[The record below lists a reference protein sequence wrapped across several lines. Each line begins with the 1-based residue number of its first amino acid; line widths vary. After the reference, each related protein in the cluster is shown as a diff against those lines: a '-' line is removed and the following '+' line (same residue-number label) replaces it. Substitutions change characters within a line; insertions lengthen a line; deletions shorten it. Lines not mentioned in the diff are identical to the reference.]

1 MLNVRPSNDRYMK
14 KVWTIRFALALIVA
28 GVLDLVSTYIA
39 SPDLSLEANPFFIIL
54 GRNWTYVIVFKVV
67 GSLFAAVMFSRGL
80 KILQSRA
87 NRLKEING
95 FVNVLSHLVFKRK
108 VSFGEFVLY
117 GRFKDWPSAF
127 AVAGITI
134 GIVPITG
141 GISAAILNTFKVIQ
155 SQAQAMA
162 YGLGAA
168 ALGVGI
174 ALWLTYRFLV
184 KQRKAA

>member
-1 MLNVRPSNDRYMK
+1 MRK
-14 KVWTIRFALALIVA
+14 TWTIRFALVLIVA

-39 SPDLSLEANPFFIIL
+39 SPDLSLEANPFFVML
-54 GRNWTYVIVFKVV
+54 GRKWAYVITFKVV
-67 GSLFAAVMFSRGL
+67 GSLIAVFAFAGGL
-80 KILQSRA
+80 RILQSRA
-87 NRLKEING
+87 ARLTGITG
-95 FVNVLSHLVFKRK
+95 FVNVLSHLVFKRR

-127 AVAGITI
+127 AVAGIAI
-134 GIVPITG
+134 GVAPITG